1 MIKQI
6 AMDYWISAYIVTCT
20 SRTTINVIVLERIL
34 KISEVVSNPFVFVYT
49 IKYVQ
54 FESVCLNL
62 NTVHF
67 VQILIMTRWPNI
79 ITDFYSGT
87 WVTERSG

>member
-6 AMDYWISAYIVTCT
+6 AMDYRISAYIVTCT
-20 SRTTINVIVLERIL
+20 SRTTINLIVLERIL

-67 VQILIMTRWPNI
+67 VQILIMTR
-79 ITDFYSGT
+79 
-87 WVTERSG
+87 